1 MSKEGKKSWN
11 CVIAIIFS
19 FDNKI
24 MAFVL
29 FPEFRGKL
37 MIETLA
43 KDLELLIVES
53 YIKTLE
59 NILNLDVDTALCWS
73 ICVF

>member
-1 MSKEGKKSWN
+1 
-11 CVIAIIFS
+11 
-19 FDNKI
+19 
-24 MAFVL
+24 MALVL

-37 MIETLA
+37 LIETSA
-43 KDLELLIVES
+43 KDLELLIAES

-59 NILNLDVDTALCWS
+59 NILNLEVDTALCWS